1 MKKRLLFLPALVVA
15 GAAAAQGAERPNPD
29 DPNAKAPAIEYRSA
43 FEGYRPFAAA
53 ELRDWRKAN
62 EEVGAAGG
70 YAGHK
75 PGQDP
80 GARPAVTEPRAE
92 PLGPAEAARIARAN
106 DPAPQGA
113 HQARN
118 AWFQAVAAAELA
130 TYMAQAKTSAEASA
144 ELARR
149 MAAVGNLP
157 KLAQAREQAFY
168 AEATTQ
174 LARARHHAA
183 AARERLARL
192 TGLPGE
198 DLARRLP
205 ARLPDLPHAVDGGG
219 TASIQARS
227 EVREAYHAYRTA
239 FDIAR
244 HYRDEIVPLRKQI
257 SEEVLLRY
265 NGMLASVF
273 ELLADSREQA
283 AAVQASIEALRDFWL
298 AEADLQAALAAGGR

>member
-15 GAAAAQGAERPNPD
+15 GAAAAQGTERPNPND
-29 DPNAKAPAIEYRSA
+29 AEAEAPAIEYRSA
-43 FEGYRPFAAA
+43 FEGFRPFAAA

-70 YAGHK
+70 HAGHQ
-75 PGQDP
+75 PRRDP
-80 GARPAVTEPRAE
+80 GARPPVTEPFAE

-106 DPAPQGA
+106 DPAPRAA
-113 HQARN
+113 HHARK
-118 AWFQAVAAAELA
+118 AWFRAVAAAELA
-130 TYMAQAKTSAEASA
+130 THMSRAKESAEASA

-157 KLAQAREQAFY
+157 KLAQAREQVFY
-168 AEATTQ
+168 AEATAQ

-183 AARERLARL
+183 AARERLVRL
-192 TGLPGE
+192 VGLPAE
-198 DLARRLP
+198 DLAS
-205 ARLPDLPHAVDGGG
+205 RLPDRLPELPQAVDGGG
-219 TASIQARS
+219 TALIQARS
-227 EVREAYHAYRTA
+227 ELREAYHAYRTA
-239 FDIAR
+239 FDVAR

-265 NGMLASVF
+265 NGMLASAF

-283 AAVQASIEALRDFWL
+283 AAVQAFIEALRDFWL
-298 AEADLQAALAAGGR
+298 AEADLQAALAAGGS

>member
-1 MKKRLLFLPALVVA
+1 MRIIFLGVPALWLA
-15 GAAAAQGAERPNPD
+15 GCAGGQADVQRGALNAQ
-29 DPNAKAPAIEYRSA
+29 AKVPALEYRSA
-43 FEGYRPFAAA
+43 FEAYRAFKEE

-70 YAGHK
+70 HAGHK
-75 PGQDP
+75 PRQDP
-80 GARPAVTEPRAE
+80 GARPAVKEPLAE

-106 DPAPQGA
+106 DSAPRA
-113 HQARN
+113 EHRARK
-118 AWFQAVAAAELA
+118 AWFEAVAAAELA
-130 TYMAQAKTSAEASA
+130 TYMAQAKQSAEASA
-144 ELARR
+144 ELAWR

-157 KLAQAREQAFY
+157 KLAQAREQVFY
-168 AEATTQ
+168 AEATAQ

-192 TGLPGE
+192 TGLPAE
-198 DLARRLP
+198 DLVRRLP
-205 ARLPDLPHAVDGGG
+205 DRLPELPQAVDDGG
-219 TASIQARS
+219 AALIQAHS

-239 FDIAR
+239 FDVAR

-283 AAVQASIEALRDFWL
+283 GAVQASIEALRDFWL
-298 AEADLQAALAAGGR
+298 AEADLQAALAAGGS